1 MRAALPPAGRG
12 RVWVRVRSL
21 VLTLL
26 TACATSGVTI
36 TRQPSG
42 AVMTVD
48 VERLPTGEAE
58 RAERITELAA
68 QTCGASTAQVTSQK
82 LTTRD
87 EVQLDLDQVVTTVQR
102 RPATSAWAPAPP
114 GQSVFNA
121 RSTIQ
126 PTQPPRDERATH
138 VAVPVLEVVV
148 VCGR

>member
-1 MRAALPPAGRG
+1 
-12 RVWVRVRSL
+12 
-21 VLTLL
+21 
-26 TACATSGVTI
+26 
-36 TRQPSG
+36 
-42 AVMTVD
+42 MTVD

-126 PTQPPRDERATH
+126 PTQPSRDERAKH